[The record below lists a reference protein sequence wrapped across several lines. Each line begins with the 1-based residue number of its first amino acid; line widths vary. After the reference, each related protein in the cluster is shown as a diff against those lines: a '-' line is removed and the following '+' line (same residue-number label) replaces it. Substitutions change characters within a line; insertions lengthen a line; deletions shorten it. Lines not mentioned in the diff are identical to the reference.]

1 MAAVAGA
8 NRRIVL
14 ALATAALGLPAL
26 AFAATPLPDPGS
38 PLLWSTVD
46 VCDSAAHPDVIGIR
60 GSMPGTGDALQQ
72 MTMRFT
78 VEYLDTEHHW
88 RYLPAANSGAVALGS
103 ASVRARQAGWDFTI
117 APSSKGY
124 TLRGVVV
131 FEWRIGTATAVQE
144 VRSTTAGHPSSVGA
158 DPPGYSAATCRIR
171 RTAAGRS

>member
-8 NRRIVL
+8 KRRIVL
-14 ALATAALGLPAL
+14 ALAIAALCLPAL
-26 AFAATPLPDPGS
+26 AFAATPLPDPAS

-46 VCDSAAHPDVIGIR
+46 VCDTPAHPNVIGIR
-60 GSMPGTGDALQQ
+60 GSMPGTGDAGQQ

-78 VEYLDTEHHW
+78 VEYLGAKRRW
-88 RYLPAANSGAVALGS
+88 RYLAAADSGDLALGS
-103 ASVRARQAGWDFTI
+103 AAVRARQAGWDFTI
-117 APSSKGY
+117 APTPKGY

-131 FEWRIGTATAVQE
+131 FEWRSASANVVQE
-144 VRSTTAGHPSSVGA
+144 VRSTTAGHPSSVGS